1 MKTWAINIH
10 FHRHFHC
17 SYFDDDDFMLFISLM
32 SFHLFQIYKD
42 LFISDIRS
50 SKILKE
56 PNQGILLRIILFYQQ
71 LFSNNLYSCKLFYRF
86 VDIKGN

>member
-1 MKTWAINIH
+1 MKTCRINIH

-17 SYFDDDDFMLFISLM
+17 SYFDDDFMLFISLM
-32 SFHLFQIYKD
+32 PFQFFQMYKD
-42 LFISDIRS
+42 LFINDIRS

-71 LFSNNLYSCKLFYRF
+71 LFSNNILFMQTF
-86 VDIKGN
+86 L